1 MGTTP
6 TYAIPYPEL
15 TDPPD
20 GAGQMKALAEAVDAT
35 IKGINE
41 APVLRAGRT
50 TTQSFPT
57 GSTPNPIGFTTI
69 YEDPLAMANAGGT
82 AFTIKKAGI
91 WTISAA
97 AGFVFNATGPRFLT
111 IMIRALVPNPV
122 IVDRLHDAG
131 LLHYA
136 FDVAGCGCRGYARAG
151 YMTLHSFRNLAAITG
166 VGHGMAATG

>member
-1 MGTTP
+1 
-6 TYAIPYPEL
+6 
-15 TDPPD
+15 
-20 GAGQMKALAEAVDAT
+20 MKALAEAVDAT

-111 IMIRALVPNPV
+111 IMNGANTVASTSTMAISTSPWTTALNISLTFRISLNNVISINVQHAAGVSLDLSLAGFNPSV
-122 IVDRLHDAG
+122 NMVWLRP
-131 LLHYA
+131 
-136 FDVAGCGCRGYARAG
+136 
-151 YMTLHSFRNLAAITG
+151 
-166 VGHGMAATG
+166 